1 MKVLFIGGTG
11 IISSA
16 SVRLALERGYDV
28 TLLNRGKSFRP
39 VASGAK
45 VIEADIRDLEGTR
58 KALTGH
64 VFDVVAE
71 FTGFVPEHIETD
83 LALFDGKVGQY
94 VYISSASAYQ
104 TPPQHVPVTEETP
117 LDNPFWEYSRNKAAC
132 EARLHRAYAESD
144 FPATIVRP
152 SHTYDET
159 LFPFHG
165 GWTVMDRMLKGKPV
179 IVHGDG
185 TSLWT
190 MTYNADFAKG
200 FVGLFGKAEA
210 IGQTYHITSDEW
222 LTWNQIFE
230 SVANAFGVQPKLV
243 HIPSDLIARFDPV
256 WGDSLL
262 GDKAHSFMLDNSKIK
277 ALVPDFI
284 CETPFREGVLK
295 VRDWYLANPQ
305 HRVVDA
311 EFNAIHERILAAY
324 AKAWPE
330 GKLPV

>member
-16 SVRLALERGYDV
+16 CVTLALKRGMDV

-39 VASGAK
+39 VAEGAK
-45 VIEADIRDLEGTR
+45 VIEADIRHFEGTR
-58 KALTGH
+58 QALANQT
-64 VFDVVAE
+64 FDVVAD
-71 FTGFVPEHIETD
+71 FTGFVPQHIETA

-94 VYISSASAYQ
+94 IYISSASAYQ
-104 TPPQHVPVTEETP
+104 TPPHTVPVTEDTP
-117 LDNPFWEYSRNKAAC
+117 LENPFWEYSRNKAAC
-132 EARLHRAYAESD
+132 EARLRQAHAEAG

-200 FVGLFGKAEA
+200 FVGLFGKPQT
-210 IGQTYHITSDEW
+210 IGETYHITSDEW
-222 LTWNQIFE
+222 LTWNQIYE
-230 SVANAFGVQPKLV
+230 AVANAFGVTPKLV
-243 HIPSDLIARFDPV
+243 HIPSDLIARYDPV

-262 GDKAHSFMLDNSKIK
+262 GDKSHSFMLDNRKIK
-277 ALVPDFI
+277 ALVPDFV

-295 VRDWYLANPQ
+295 VSDWYVAHPEHQ
-305 HRVVDA
+305 IVDSNY
-311 EFNAIHERILAAY
+311 EAIYESILSAY
-324 AKAWPE
+324 AKAWSE
-330 GKLPV
+330 GKLPI

>member
-16 SVRLALERGYDV
+16 CVRLALERGMDV

-39 VASGAK
+39 VPSGAK
-45 VIEADIRDLEGTR
+45 VIEADIRDLEGAR
-58 KALTGH
+58 KALSNQS
-64 VFDVVAE
+64 FDVVAE

-94 VYISSASAYQ
+94 IYISSASAYQ
-104 TPPQHVPVTEETP
+104 TPPQTVPVTEETP

-132 EARLHRAYAESD
+132 EARLHRAHAESS

-200 FVGLFGKAEA
+200 FMGLFGKTEA
-210 IGQTYHITSDEW
+210 IGETYHITSDEW
-222 LTWNQIFE
+222 LSWNQIFE
-230 SVANAFGVQPKLV
+230 IVANAFGVQPKLV
-243 HIPSDLIARFDPV
+243 HIPSGLIAQYDPV

-284 CETPFREGVLK
+284 CETPFSEGVLK
-295 VRDWYLANPQ
+295 VRDWYLANPEHQ
-305 HRVVDA
+305 VVDA
-311 EFNAIHERILAAY
+311 EFDAIHERILAVY

-330 GKLPV
+330 GKLPN

>member
-16 SVRLALERGYDV
+16 CVRLALARGMDV
-28 TLLNRGKSFRP
+28 TLLNRGKSFRST
-39 VASGAK
+39 ASGAK
-45 VIEADIRDLEGTR
+45 VVEADIRDLEGTK
-58 KALTGH
+58 KALANQS
-64 VFDVVAE
+64 FDVVAE

-83 LALFDGKVGQY
+83 LALFDGNVGQY
-94 VYISSASAYQ
+94 LYISSASAYQ
-104 TPPQHVPVTEETP
+104 TPPQKVPVTEETP

-132 EARLHRAYAESD
+132 EARLHRAHTESG
-144 FPATIVRP
+144 FPFTIVRP

-159 LFPFHG
+159 LFLFHG
-165 GWTVMDRMLKGKPV
+165 GWTVVERMLKGKPV

-190 MTYNADFAKG
+190 MTFNADFAKG
-200 FVGLFGKAEA
+200 FVGLFGKEEA
-210 IGQTYHITSDEW
+210 IGETYHITSDEW

-230 SVANAFGVQPKLV
+230 SVASAFGVEPKLV
-243 HIPSDLIARFDPV
+243 HIPSDLIAQYDPI

-295 VRDWYLANPQ
+295 VRDWYEANPEHQ
-305 HRVVDA
+305 VVDA
-311 EFNAIHERILAAY
+311 EFDAIHERILAAY
-324 AKAWPE
+324 AKAWPG
-330 GKLPV
+330 GKLPI